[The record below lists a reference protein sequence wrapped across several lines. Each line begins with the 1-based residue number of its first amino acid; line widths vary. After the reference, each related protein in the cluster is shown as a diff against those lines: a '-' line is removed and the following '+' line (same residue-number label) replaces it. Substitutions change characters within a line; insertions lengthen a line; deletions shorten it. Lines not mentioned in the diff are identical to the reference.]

1 MRCFSP
7 DRMPGLSIMLM
18 LFRTSLGSWEH
29 INLEERNQSWD
40 QSLFVADCYNLIA
53 PWPLLASPLF
63 GVSVI
68 PKSLSP
74 TCLSSML
81 LFRQVSWAS
90 PPRESHA
97 SFRVTASLGWS
108 ILSLVQSVPF
118 PNVPA
123 EVLGPVFTGAP
134 GTMLWLQAQGV
145 ASSYGQHPKSSRCF
159 GELDKRAAVSRAL
172 ARHLQAAFV
181 VHHLP
186 DTTSS
191 SSSQSLCHASSQL
204 SWCWP

>member
-40 QSLFVADCYNLIA
+40 QSLFVAGGSNLIA

-63 GVSVI
+63 GVSVT

-74 TCLSSML
+74 SCLSSRL
-81 LFRQVSWAS
+81 PFRQASWAS

-97 SFRVTASLGWS
+97 SFRVTVSLGWS
-108 ILSLVQSVPF
+108 VLSLVQSVPI
-118 PNVPA
+118 A
-123 EVLGPVFTGAP
+123 QCASRRTGACVHWCPRDHAMAP
-134 GTMLWLQAQGV
+134 GSGCGKLLWATPQILQV
-145 ASSYGQHPKSSRCF
+145 
-159 GELDKRAAVSRAL
+159 L
-172 ARHLQAAFV
+172 
-181 VHHLP
+181 
-186 DTTSS
+186 
-191 SSSQSLCHASSQL
+191 
-204 SWCWP
+204 W